1 MKIFSPQHIV
11 FLFALFTF
19 TYFTGCAMT
28 TPTPTPYPSS
38 TTELIKIDTVV
49 GTGAVAVAGNT
60 TRVHYTGWLFVPGA
74 AGTPGTKGKKFDS
87 SLDRNDPFEFTI
99 GQGRVIQGWEQGVTG
114 MAIGGKRTLIIPAP
128 LAYGNRDV
136 GGGLIPAGSTLV
148 FDIELLGLR

>member
-1 MKIFSPQHIV
+1 MKTFSSQHIV
-11 FLFALFTF
+11 FLLALFTF

-28 TPTPTPYPSS
+28 TPYPSS

-49 GTGAVAVAGNT
+49 GTGAVAAAGNT
-60 TRVHYTGWLFVPGA
+60 TRVHYTGWLFVAGA
-74 AGTPGTKGKKFDS
+74 AGTPGSKGKKFDS

-148 FDIELLGLR
+148 FEIELLGLR